1 MFFELVPAGSHDVH
15 PDMVIPAWEAVVG
28 QEYDLLVTTHS
39 GLCRCRLGDR
49 VRVHAMFGKMPI
61 VSVAK
66 DDTGLNCP
74 SAHCCNAPVKLVGVS
89 SSTSSMHV
97 QRGLKVVGL

>member
-1 MFFELVPAGSHDVH
+1 MFELVPAGSHEVH

-61 VSVAK
+61 VSVEK
-66 DDTGLNCP
+66 GETGLDCP
-74 SAHCCNAPVKLVGVS
+74 RVHCSCQVDRSFFFHLV
-89 SSTSSMHV
+89 HV
-97 QRGLKVVGL
+97 QCGLKAVGL